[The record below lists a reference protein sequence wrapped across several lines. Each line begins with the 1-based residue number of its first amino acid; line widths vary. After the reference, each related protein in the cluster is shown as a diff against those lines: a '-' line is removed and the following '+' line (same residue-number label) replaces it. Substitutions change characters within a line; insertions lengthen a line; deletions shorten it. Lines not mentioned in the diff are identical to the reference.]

1 MVARDAVSGSL
12 SFSSAV
18 SLDQEPHVSSN
29 PLLPVV
35 GCGRGMACSP
45 KAALWG

>member
-1 MVARDAVSGSL
+1 MVPRDAVSASL
-12 SFSSAV
+12 SYSSAV
-18 SLDQEPHVSSN
+18 SLDQAPCVFSN